1 MGFKKWV
8 VSDIDKQLAKELSN
22 ECDVDPIIALISSSR
37 GYTDPMDLEQFISDE
52 PCFSDPKE
60 TADIILAA
68 DIINSAIENN
78 EKIAVFGDY
87 DCDGV
92 TATALLLGYLKSRNA
107 DCIYYIPDR
116 FSEGYGMNC
125 DAVRKLKDEN
135 VRLIVTVDNG
145 IACSEEIALCNELGM
160 EVVVTDHHIPSDILP
175 DAATIV
181 DPHRKDCPSSFKS
194 VCGAQVVFR
203 LICVMENKEPEELLP
218 YFADILSVAVLA
230 DVMPLNYENRTI
242 LKYGI
247 KKLKTQPATGLRAIM
262 NVAGIETENI
272 TASRIAFGISPR
284 INAAGRMGSARR
296 AVELLCCE
304 NIMTALSIANEI
316 DGENTARQQIEKNI
330 YNEAIDIIETNGF
343 NHNRVIVVSG
353 YNWHHGVIGIVAAK
367 ITEKYGRPAILLS
380 SNGEIATGSGRSIEG
395 FSLYNAISSAS
406 DLTVKFGGHE
416 LAAGLTLMH
425 SDIEEFRKR
434 INEYAYTVSPA
445 IPILN
450 LDCKLNPSALNLD
463 LAESLSV
470 LEPFGAGN
478 KLPVFGIYGVRLER
492 ITPIGNNKH
501 LRLTFSKGETSFQG
515 LLFGITPESFCFAE
529 GDLLD
534 VAVTA
539 EKNLFKG
546 EYNLS
551 VQIKGIRMN
560 GTDDDRLFEDLFL
573 YNDFLSGREI
583 DFSSFFPT
591 REQVG
596 EIYKYILG
604 KKVLSDRIKY
614 VFLNSI
620 GFAKTS
626 VALKTLEELELI
638 VIGADGFIYASSE
651 NKKTNLMN
659 SPTYKYLSE
668 RSGRNE

>member
-8 VSDIDKQLAKELSN
+8 VSDIDKQLAKELSV
-22 ECDVDPIIALISSSR
+22 ECDIDPIISLISSSR

-52 PCFSDPKE
+52 PCFSDPRE

-78 EKIAVFGDY
+78 DKIAVFGDY

-92 TATALLLGYLKSRNA
+92 TATALLLSYLKSRNA

-135 VRLIVTVDNG
+135 VKLIITVDNG
-145 IACSEEIALCNELGM
+145 IACIEEIALCNELGM
-160 EVVVTDHHIPSDILP
+160 EVVVTDHHLPADVLP
-175 DAATIV
+175 DAAAIV
-181 DPHRKDCPSSFKS
+181 DPHRKDCPSSFKAI
-194 VCGAQVVFR
+194 CGAQVVFR
-203 LICVMENKEPEELLP
+203 LICVLENKEPEELLP
-218 YFADILSVAVLA
+218 YFADILSVAIVA
-230 DVMPLNYENRTI
+230 DVMPLSYENRTT
-242 LKYGI
+242 LKYGV
-247 KKLKTQPATGLRAIM
+247 KKLKAQPATGLRAILS
-262 NVAGIETENI
+262 VAGIDLDNI
-272 TASRIAFGISPR
+272 TASRITFGISPR
-284 INAAGRMGSARR
+284 INAAGRMGSANR
-296 AVELLCCE
+296 AVELLCSD
-304 NIMTALSIANEI
+304 NIMSALALANEI
-316 DGENTARQQIEKNI
+316 DADNTSRQQIEKKI
-330 YNEAIDIIETNGF
+330 YDEALEIIEKNGF
-343 NHNRVIVVSG
+343 NHNRVIVASG
-353 YNWHHGVIGIVAAK
+353 YNWHHGVVGIAAAK
-367 ITEKYGRPAILLS
+367 IAEKYGRPAILLS
-380 SNGEIATGSGRSIEG
+380 SDGEIATGSGRSIEG
-395 FSLYNAISSAS
+395 FSLYNAIAS
-406 DLTVKFGGHE
+406 VRDLTVKFGGHE

-425 SDIEEFRKR
+425 SDIEEFRNR
-434 INEYAYTVSPA
+434 INEYAYTVSPV
-445 IPILN
+445 IPVLK

-463 LAESLSV
+463 LADSLSV

-478 KLPVFGIYGVRLER
+478 KVPVFGIFGVTLER

-501 LRLTFSKGETSFQG
+501 LRLLFTKGDTTFQG
-515 LLFGITPESFCFAE
+515 LLFGVGPDSFCFAE
-529 GDLLD
+529 GDFLD

-583 DFSSFFPT
+583 DFSSLFPT

-626 VALKTLEELELI
+626 VALKVLEELGLI
-638 VIGADGFIYASSE
+638 VIGADGFIYTPSE
-651 NKKTNLMN
+651 NKKTNLLN

-668 RSGRNE
+668 RSGKNE